1 MERYPFAYDPSQSFI
16 QQLRDWIADVFYDI
30 LPEAGFEV
38 RDEQIYMAFQLE
50 RAFQEKKTIFAEAGV
65 GTGKT
70 LVYLLY
76 AICYARYTRKPAIIA
91 CANESLI
98 EQLVKPEGD
107 IAKLAK
113 HLSVQIDARLAKSP
127 TQYVC
132 LNKLD
137 EARASEED
145 PEVFDNIFVE
155 LPAFVHTS
163 EALQAFHPYGDRS
176 DYPHINDE
184 QWEKLGWD
192 AFQDCL
198 TCDKQHRCGLSLT
211 RDYYRK
217 SADLIIC
224 SHDFYMEHV
233 WTAEARKREGQ
244 LPLLPSHSAVVFDEG
259 HLVEPAAQKALTYK
273 FTHSVFEEIMTRLL
287 KGEVRES
294 FAVLLEE
301 AIVQSEAL
309 FAGLDKQ
316 SKAVPG
322 SDRKEIVFSETLLRD
337 VKKLTDIIA
346 LIEDEMVVE
355 SGVYALDDYQLRI
368 VNEHLD
374 MIHWMLKL
382 FQKTDEVISW
392 LSEESAGLTLV
403 VMPRMVKE
411 VLKEQVFSQKMP
423 IVFSSATLSVDGSFQ
438 YVAESLGIDEYLSFT
453 VASPYDYEKQMEMY
467 APTIEAEKAF
477 ERKMHAA
484 SRLLERTQGR
494 SLFLFTSKEEMK
506 QFREQM
512 SQYDTFTRQRFL
524 FEGDQEIS
532 HLISAF
538 QNEEES
544 NLCAVSLWEGLDVP
558 GPSLSSVIIWSLPF
572 PPNDPVFASK
582 RKRSQDPFGE
592 VDLPYML
599 LRLRQGIGRLIRTKE
614 DQGIVTIFSEEL
626 HQNAEIRQKVQ
637 EILPK
642 GVEWK
647 TLIP

>member
-16 QQLRDWIADVFYDI
+16 QQVSDWIADVFYDI
-30 LPEAGFEV
+30 LPDAGFEV

-113 HLSVQIDARLAKSP
+113 HLAVQIDARLAKSP

-137 EARASEED
+137 ESRANAED
-145 PEVFDNIFVE
+145 PEVFDNIYVE
-155 LPAFVHTS
+155 LPSFVHTT
-163 EALQAFHPYGDRS
+163 EALQSFYPYGDRS

-184 QWEKLGWD
+184 QWEKIGWD
-192 AFQDCL
+192 SFQDCL
-198 TCDKQHRCGLSLT
+198 SCDKQHRCGLSLT

-287 KGEVRES
+287 QGEVRES
-294 FAVLLEE
+294 FAILLEE

-309 FAGLDKQ
+309 FASLDKQ
-316 SKAVPG
+316 SQAVPG
-322 SDRKEIVFSETLLRD
+322 SDRKEIMFSESLLGE
-337 VKKLTDIIA
+337 VKRLTDIIA

-382 FQKTDEVISW
+382 FQQKDQVISW
-392 LSEESAGLTLV
+392 LSEEAAGATLV

-411 VLKEQVFSQKMP
+411 VLRERVFSQKMP
-423 IVFSSATLSVDGSFQ
+423 IVFSSATLSVDGSFH
-438 YVAESLGIDEYLSFT
+438 YMADSLGIEDYLSFT
-453 VASPYDYEKQMEMY
+453 VASPYDYEQQMEMY
-467 APTIEAEKAF
+467 APEVKTENSF
-477 ERKMHAA
+477 ELKMKAA
-484 SRLLERTQGR
+484 SRLLERTRGR
-494 SLFLFTSKEEMK
+494 SLFLFPSKEEMK
-506 QFREQM
+506 RFREHM
-512 SQYDTFTRQRFL
+512 SDNDSFAGMSFL

-544 NLCAVSLWEGLDVP
+544 NLCAVSLWEGLDIP

-572 PPNDPVFASK
+572 PPNDPVYASK
-582 RKRSQDPFGE
+582 RKRSSDPFAE

-599 LRLRQGIGRLIRTKE
+599 LRLRQGIGRLIRTRE
-614 DQGIVTIFSEEL
+614 DRGIVTILSEEL
-626 HQNAEIRQKVQ
+626 HQNEEIRQKVQ

-647 TLIP
+647 TELP